1 MIGVTGVGVEEG
13 ADSRIGIIDKE
24 SVERSGVSVMSLE
37 IKSDKSSGRSV
48 KWSSRI
54 VESIGAVK
62 GLLEEQNDR

>member
-1 MIGVTGVGVEEG
+1 M
-13 ADSRIGIIDKE
+13 K
-24 SVERSGVSVMSLE
+24 RSGVSVMSLE
-37 IKSDKSSGRSV
+37 IKLDKSSGRSV